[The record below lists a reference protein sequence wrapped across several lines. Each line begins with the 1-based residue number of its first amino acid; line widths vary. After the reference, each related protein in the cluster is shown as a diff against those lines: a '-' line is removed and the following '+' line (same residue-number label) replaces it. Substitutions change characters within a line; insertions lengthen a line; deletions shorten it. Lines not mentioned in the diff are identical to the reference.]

1 MLFLILALFAVTALL
16 LYLDSR
22 KPKGFPPGELP
33 TRSPITYRRVRV
45 KKVYRHSV
53 CLDGLIAY

>member
-33 TRSPITYRRVRV
+33 TRSLSLCMPYRRVRV

-53 CLDGLIAY
+53 CL